1 MSQGFPEANG
11 DACGDACGPASL
23 GSSTPRIQSSAH
35 SATPSP
41 SGFPGCPRHPFSH
54 PRPAATPNLSQ
65 EQSSSPGLFGC
76 FSSGDNAGRFLQRS
90 LGRLVFSR
98 LWISRG
104 SRWGVCS
111 FHSCVPTGGSL
122 LHSRGTWPSCLPI
135 PRLPGGWLHWP
146 TGARF
151 SPYLGFWWATQS
163 EDPPIPLFLQGPLR
177 PFPPP
182 KCFCWNAPTWI
193 FCH

>member
-1 MSQGFPEANG
+1 MPNKHRMSY
-11 DACGDACGPASL
+11 
-23 GSSTPRIQSSAH
+23 TKK
-35 SATPSP
+35 
-41 SGFPGCPRHPFSH
+41 
-54 PRPAATPNLSQ
+54 
-65 EQSSSPGLFGC
+65 
-76 FSSGDNAGRFLQRS
+76 
-90 LGRLVFSR
+90 
-98 LWISRG
+98 
-104 SRWGVCS
+104 RWGVCS

-135 PRLPGGWLHWP
+135 SRLPGGWLHWL

-193 FCH
+193 FCHWCKLHAFKTGRFNTFLVKGMMPSPIEHLLRARQWARYFVCSS